1 MADKGK
7 KFNAKKETAQNEEYY
22 GIKIFRF
29 YIVRPFPF
37 PLLHIPHSLP
47 TLQKC
52 TRCSA
57 EITFKTDPKNAD
69 YICEHG
75 AKRNFEPTTAA
86 ASYVPNAAE
95 DDSDAAESDVED
107 PMKALEESQA
117 AAKRQMEDEDQLA
130 DLRQRNARLERGDVD
145 MAEVLRVRHEARDK
159 AEEERRRREAEED
172 EEVVKQYFYKVKKGG
187 AGLESIKE
195 DADKLKEKPAGV
207 GLGDGYG
214 SSDDEEEKSEEPAAT
229 VTVKRTPLPSA
240 SGTTASEPTVQ
251 DLLAAKGIAL
261 PTSSKPAAPSST
273 SAKPSMLGIKR
284 KDGASGLGV
293 KLVKKKKLV

>member
-1 MADKGK
+1 
-7 KFNAKKETAQNEEYY
+7 
-22 GIKIFRF
+22 
-29 YIVRPFPF
+29 
-37 PLLHIPHSLP
+37 
-47 TLQKC
+47 
-52 TRCSA
+52 
-57 EITFKTDPKNAD
+57 
-69 YICEHG
+69 
-75 AKRNFEPTTAA
+75 
-86 ASYVPNAAE
+86 
-95 DDSDAAESDVED
+95 
-107 PMKALEESQA
+107 MKALEESQA

-159 AEEERRRREAEED
+159 ADEERRRKEAEED

-195 DADKLKEKPAGV
+195 DADKPKEKPAGV

-214 SSDDEEEKSEEPAAT
+214 SSDDEEEKTEEPTT

-261 PTSSKPAAPSST
+261 PTSSKPAVPNSTAKSS
-273 SAKPSMLGIKR
+273 ALGIKR

-293 KLVKKKKLV
+293 KLVKKKKIV